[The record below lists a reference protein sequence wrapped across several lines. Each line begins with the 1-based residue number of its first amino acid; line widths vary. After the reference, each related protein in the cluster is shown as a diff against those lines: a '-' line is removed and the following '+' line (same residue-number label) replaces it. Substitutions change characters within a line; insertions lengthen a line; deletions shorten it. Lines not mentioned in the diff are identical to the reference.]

1 MTRLLLVITLVG
13 TFFFSYACAAD
24 DSLILYFTFDEGAEE
39 EVVADSSNYK
49 NDGEIIGDAKW
60 VDGKNGRAIEL
71 VAPSYVEVPEI
82 PAYDVTD
89 AISLMAWINT
99 STVSAW
105 ARVIDK
111 SQWQDN
117 GFDLA
122 LNMDTHAPLFE
133 FFVDGTTSQA
143 GGTTPID
150 DGEWHFIAGTFGN
163 KIVKIY
169 VDGVLESQVTSA
181 GEVDIK
187 PNDWPIRLGVE
198 ANDSKGQQ
206 YLGLIDEVA
215 IFNRE
220 LSENEVQDILNNGIT
235 TSSPVE
241 SSGKLT
247 TTWGDIKE

>member
-24 DSLILYFTFDEGAEE
+24 DSLILYLPFDEGEG
-39 EVVADSSNYK
+39 VVAGDASNYN
-49 NDGEIIGDAKW
+49 NDGEVIGSAKW
-60 VDGKNGRAIEL
+60 VDGKKGDAIEL
-71 VAPSYVEVPEI
+71 VAASYVEVPEI
-82 PAYDVTD
+82 PAYDVTS
-89 AISLMAWINT
+89 AISLMAWISTT
-99 STVSAW
+99 SVSTW
-105 ARVIDK
+105 ARVIDR

-122 LNMDTHAPLFE
+122 LNMNTHAPLFE

-163 KIVKIY
+163 KIVRIY
-169 VDGVLESQVTSA
+169 VDGVMEAQVTSA

-220 LSENEVQDILNNGIT
+220 LSENEIQDVLNNGIT